1 MEMSRKNDGA
11 KETVAFATDNDSSE
25 SIFSTLEAG
34 AESEM
39 AQALSSDESY
49 SAVDETKLQAGG
61 ELARL
66 YIDNCATRNVVG
78 DRDFISDLHT
88 LENPIIVRT
97 AQGTFEC
104 GQVGVLSGF
113 GNALFVE
120 GSPNLVSLR
129 EVEDRYNV
137 KYQQGIDFR
146 IYDRVSH
153 KLIVVFKRGRD
164 GLYSTLIRKRLGEI
178 INVLVDTVHSRA
190 LKYTAREIKR
200 AEQARDAVRWMA
212 FPSDGGLQYDIMHG
226 GILNNPI
233 TSHNLEIAA
242 DIFGADVASFK
253 RKVDSSTS
261 SSRVVVRSR
270 EGN

>member
-1 MEMSRKNDGA
+1 M
-11 KETVAFATDNDSSE
+11 
-25 SIFSTLEAG
+25 
-34 AESEM
+34 
-39 AQALSSDESY
+39 
-49 SAVDETKLQAGG
+49 
-61 ELARL
+61 
-66 YIDNCATRNVVG
+66 G

-88 LENPIIVRT
+88 LKTPIIVRT

-104 GQVGVLSGF
+104 GQVKVLSEF

-120 GSPNLVSLR
+120 GSSNLVSLR
-129 EVEDRYNV
+129 EVEDKYNV
-137 KYQQGIDFR
+137 KYQQGIDFK

-153 KLIVVFKRGRD
+153 KLIIVFKRGRD
-164 GLYSTLIRKRLGEI
+164 GLYSTLIRKQLGES